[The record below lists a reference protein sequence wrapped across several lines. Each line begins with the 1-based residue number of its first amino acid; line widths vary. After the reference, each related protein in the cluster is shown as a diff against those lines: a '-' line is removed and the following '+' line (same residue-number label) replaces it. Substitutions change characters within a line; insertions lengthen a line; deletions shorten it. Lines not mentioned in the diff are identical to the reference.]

1 MARKLKSM
9 SAGALRRMPQDVL
22 DEALDSMDVQRATR
36 LRRLRR
42 RPAPA
47 SGVAA

>member
-1 MARKLKSM
+1 VARKLKSM
-9 SAGALRRMPQDVL
+9 SAVALRRMPQDVL
-22 DEALDSMDVQRATR
+22 DDALDSMDVERASR

-47 SGVAA
+47 GVAA